1 MSLLR
6 IGIDVGGT
14 NTDAVVM
21 QDGDVAAWTK
31 VPTTEDV
38 TSGIVRALGDVL
50 ESVNASVAAVMIGT
64 TQFTNAVVQ
73 RSGLEPVAVVRLG
86 APATES
92 LPPLVDWP
100 ADLAKL
106 VLGHASILPG
116 GHEFDGGEL
125 TPINEGALRRAGSA
139 MRAEGLRLVAISAV
153 FSPID
158 PSSEQ
163 RAAAILSEEIPGADI
178 TLSHLVGGRLGLLER
193 ENATVL
199 NAALLPMGRET
210 IAHFERALTEAGI
223 NAPLYLTQND
233 GTLMSA
239 AYAARHP
246 VTTFASG
253 PANSMRGAAYLSGV
267 KDGFVVDVGGT
278 TTDVGALVHGFPRQ
292 AALAVEIGG
301 VRTNFRMPDLYSFGL
316 GGGSIVGFHPPRV
329 GPRSVGYRITEE
341 ALVFGGETTTATD
354 VAVALG
360 RGEVGNVSPAKD
372 SDAGEFDAVLEMI
385 DLTLHAAVDRMRTR
399 PDGDPV
405 VVVGGGSFLVPDD
418 LRGVTE
424 VIRPP
429 HASVANAVGAAIAQV
444 SGEVD
449 RIVGLKEVTRE
460 RAMEQCRREAIA
472 RAEQAGAVAGSTS
485 IVDQEEVPLAYLP
498 FNATRIRIKAVG
510 DAAV

>member
-1 MSLLR
+1 MTQLR

-21 QDGDVAAWTK
+21 RAGDVAAWAK

-38 TSGIVRALGDVL
+38 TSGIGRVLGEVL
-50 ESVNASVAAVMIGT
+50 ESVDGSVAAVMIGT

-100 ADLAKL
+100 ADLAKS
-106 VLGHASILPG
+106 VLGRAWILAG
-116 GHEFDGGEL
+116 GHEFDGREL
-125 TPINEGALRRAGSA
+125 TPINEGELRRTA
-139 MRAEGLRLVAISAV
+139 RAIRREGLRLVAVSAV

-163 RAAAILSEEIPGADI
+163 RAAAILSEDLPDAHIS
-178 TLSHLVGGRLGLLER
+178 LSHLVGGRLGLLER

-199 NAALLPMGRET
+199 NAALLPLGRET
-210 IAHFERALTEAGI
+210 IARFERAATEAGI
-223 NAPLYLTQND
+223 DAPLYLTQND
-233 GTLMSA
+233 GTLMTA

-253 PANSMRGAAYLSGV
+253 PANSMRGAAYLSGIGE
-267 KDGFVVDVGGT
+267 GFVVDVGGT

-292 AALAVEIGG
+292 AAMTVEVGR
-301 VRTNFRMPDLYSFGL
+301 VRTNFRMPDLYSIGL
-316 GGGSIVGFHPPRV
+316 GGGSVVGLDPPRV
-329 GPRSVGYRITEE
+329 GPGSVGYRITEE
-341 ALVFGGETTTATD
+341 ALVFGGETLTATD
-354 VAVALG
+354 VAVVLG
-360 RGEVGNVSPAKD
+360 RGEVGDVSRAQKIAPE
-372 SDAGEFDAVLEMI
+372 GLDAVLETI
-385 DLTLHAAVDRMRTR
+385 ELKLDAAIDRMRLR
-399 PDGDPV
+399 PDDVPV
-405 VVVGGGSFLVPDD
+405 VAVGGGSFLVPD
-418 LRGVTE
+418 GVLGASR

-449 RIVGLKEVTRE
+449 RVVSLDGVTRE
-460 RAMEQCRREAIA
+460 QAIQRCRQEAIA
-472 RAEQAGAVAGSTS
+472 RAEQAGALVGSAS

-498 FNATRIRIKAVG
+498 SNATRIRMKAVG
-510 DAAV
+510 DAAL

>member
-1 MSLLR
+1 VTQAR

-21 QDGDVAAWTK
+21 RAGEVAACAK
-31 VPTTEDV
+31 VPTTADV
-38 TSGIVRALGDVL
+38 TSGIVAALEEVL
-50 ESVNASVAAVMIGT
+50 RLVDGPVAAVMIGT
-64 TQFTNAVVQ
+64 TQFTNAVVE

-100 ADLAKL
+100 ESLARSIL
-106 VLGHASILPG
+106 SEAWILPG
-116 GHEFDGGEL
+116 GHEFDGREL
-125 TPINEGALRRAGSA
+125 TPISEADLRRAARAIRSAGS
-139 MRAEGLRLVAISAV
+139 RSVAVSAV

-158 PSSEQ
+158 PSSEL
-163 RAAAILSEEIPGADI
+163 RAAAILSEELPGADI
-178 TLSHLVGGRLGLLER
+178 SLSHLVGGRLGLLER

-199 NAALLPMGRET
+199 NAALLRLGRET
-210 IAHFERALTEAGI
+210 IERFERAATEAGI
-223 NAPLYLTQND
+223 DAPLYLTQND

-239 AYAARHP
+239 GYAARHP

-253 PANSMRGAAYLSGV
+253 PANSIRGAAYLSGIQ
-267 KDGFVVDVGGT
+267 DGFVVDVGGT

-292 AALAVEIGG
+292 AALGVEVGG
-301 VRTNFRMPDLYSFGL
+301 VRTNFRMPDLYSIGL
-316 GGGSIVGFHPPRV
+316 GGGSVVDFDPPRV

-341 ALVFGGETTTATD
+341 ALAFGGKTLTATD

-360 RGEVGNVSPAKD
+360 RARLGDVWPAVQVERGD
-372 SDAGEFDAVLEMI
+372 LESALRTI
-385 DLTLHAAVDRMRTR
+385 DLTLEAAVDRMRTR
-399 PDGDPV
+399 AGAAPV
-405 VVVGGGSFLVPDD
+405 VAVGGGSFLVPDD
-418 LRGVTE
+418 LPGAAE

-449 RIVGLKEVTRE
+449 RIVSLDGVTRE
-460 RAMEQCRREAIA
+460 QAMQRCRQEAVA
-472 RAEQAGAVAGSTS
+472 RAEQAGAAAGSAA

-498 FNATRIRIKAVG
+498 SNAIRVRMKAVG
-510 DAAV
+510 DVPL